1 MHNRNRIKM
10 VAAALLI
17 SLGLA
22 GCGSK
27 NGDTS
32 GPVVATYNGGQ
43 VHEGEFQK
51 QFNLQYMLVKPTA
64 TKEEAEVEKKKFLES
79 YILEQKLLLA
89 QAKES
94 GVKVDASQVNASVS
108 QYKSQIIQF
117 VYSGDANKFNQQLK
131 KFGLS
136 EKDLNPL
143 IETFTYLEQ
152 FQQDK
157 LKSVS
162 VSEEEVKQFYNGH
175 RSAYSN
181 ATVYHILTK
190 NVADALIAKER
201 VAKGEDFSKV
211 AQEMS
216 IDPSAKQNGG
226 KMEGPLTQYVAPF
239 RDAAATLEIGKLS
252 DPVKTEFGYHI
263 LKVEKRGEPEAFDK
277 VKESIK
283 QQLIAEKSEKIWT
296 DHMEELRKKANIQIT
311 LPAPK

>member
-43 VHEGEFQK
+43 IHEGEFQK
-51 QFNLQYMLVKPTA
+51 QFNLQHMLVKPTA
-64 TKEEAEVEKKKFLES
+64 TKEEAEAEKKKFLES

-94 GVKVDASQVNASVS
+94 GVKVDANQVNASVS

-117 VYSGDANKFNQQLK
+117 VYNGDANKFNQQLK

-136 EKDLNPL
+136 EKDLNPM

-201 VAKGEDFSKV
+201 VEKGEDFSKV

-296 DHMEELRKKANIQIT
+296 DHMEELRKKANIQIS